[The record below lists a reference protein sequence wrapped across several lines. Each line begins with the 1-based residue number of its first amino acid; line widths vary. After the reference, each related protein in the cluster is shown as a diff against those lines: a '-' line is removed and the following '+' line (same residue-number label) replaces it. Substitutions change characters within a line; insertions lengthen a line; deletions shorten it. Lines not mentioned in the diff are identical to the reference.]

1 MKSRSKIDTI
11 VLVKKKIV
19 FNYSSNNTK
28 RIIIQNQRVPS
39 VLITISC
46 YGQVFRSKSKIQM
59 FFFFKKQLVDNFFV
73 KPYKIMPSF
82 DILSVIEKK
91 RIMRPYRVPVMSK
104 TDKVCI
110 DSICIPPTNT
120 TFHISNYKI

>member
-1 MKSRSKIDTI
+1 M
-11 VLVKKKIV
+11 

-59 FFFFKKQLVDNFFV
+59 FFFFKKQLVDHFFV
-73 KPYKIMPSF
+73 NPYKIMPSF

-104 TDKVCI
+104 TDKYV
-110 DSICIPPTNT
+110 
-120 TFHISNYKI
+120 